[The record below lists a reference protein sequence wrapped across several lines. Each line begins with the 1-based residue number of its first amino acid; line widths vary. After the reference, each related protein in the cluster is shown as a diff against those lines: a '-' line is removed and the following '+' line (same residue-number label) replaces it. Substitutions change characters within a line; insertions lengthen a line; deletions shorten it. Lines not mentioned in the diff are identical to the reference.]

1 MKQTTDIALSVV
13 IVNYNVRYFLEQALL
28 AVRKA
33 ATGLPIEVFVVD
45 NNSVDDS
52 VQMVKDKFPEVK
64 LIANTSNPGFSI
76 ANNQAIRE
84 SSGKYVLLLNPDTVV
99 EEDTFRICLEFM
111 DQHPDAGG
119 LGVKMIDG
127 SGKFLPESKRGF
139 PNFFVA
145 FCKTV
150 GLSTLF
156 PKSRLFNR
164 YHLGYLDKD
173 ENHEVDVLSGA
184 FMLMRRSVLDE
195 IGLLDEDF
203 FMYGEDIDLSYRI
216 VKAGYKNYYLSD
228 TTILHYK
235 GESTKKGSLNYVYTF
250 YNAMIIFARK
260 HFQGEQ
266 ARTFIFLIQV
276 AIYFRATLTLLTNTF
291 KRIAWPL
298 LDAAIILVGLFLLKD
313 FWAHYYYKD
322 PNYYQDSFVNVNFP
336 LYTIIWLAA
345 IYFNG
350 GYDAPYNLRRL
361 NRGLLLGT
369 LLLAAVYGFLP
380 LEYRPSRA
388 IILMGAT
395 WALGMTSLFRTMVHF
410 ARSGNFQVG
419 RQRTKN
425 LVIVGEIRES
435 ERVQQ
440 LLTKAEVRSNFIG
453 TVAPEVGMD
462 PKVYLS
468 SLDRL
473 EEVVYIYRID
483 EIIFC
488 SQDVPA
494 QEILRWMSH
503 LGPEREYKIVPQES
517 WSIIGSSSKNE
528 SGELYTVDIKFQIAT
543 PLSRRNKRSL
553 DVLICLLQLILLP
566 FILLLIPT
574 RAGFVQNWW
583 HVLLGQKTWVSYAA
597 ASGRQKHP
605 LPSIRPGILSP
616 RNALNLPVIDAIT
629 RHRLNFIY
637 AKDYRVG
644 KDLEIILKG
653 WKEWGKRPLPNA
665 PEKEN
670 NYVEREDKAVSKN

>member
-1 MKQTTDIALSVV
+1 MTNTQDIQLSVV
-13 IVNYNVRYFLEQALL
+13 IVNYNVRHFLEQALL

-33 ATGLPIEVFVVD
+33 ASGLAVEVFVVD

-52 VQMVKDKFPEVK
+52 VRMVREKFPEVQ
-64 LIANTSNPGFSI
+64 LIANQDNPGFSI
-76 ANNQAIRE
+76 ANNQAIRK
-84 SSGKYVLLLNPDTVV
+84 SNGKYVLLLNPDTVV
-99 EEDTFRICLEFM
+99 EEDTFRVCLQFM
-111 DQHPDAGG
+111 DDHPDAGG

-156 PKSRLFNR
+156 PKSRVFNR

-173 ENHEVDVLSGA
+173 KNHEVDVLSGA
-184 FMLMRRSVLDE
+184 FMMMRQSVLE
-195 IGLLDEDF
+195 EVGLLDESF

-216 VKAGYKNYYLSD
+216 VKAGYKNYYLAD

-235 GESTKKGSLNYVYTF
+235 GESTKKGTLNYVYTF

-260 HFQGEQ
+260 HFRGEQ
-266 ARTFIFLIQV
+266 ARTFIFLIQM
-276 AIYFRATLTLLTNTF
+276 AIYFRATLTLLNNTF
-291 KRIAWPL
+291 RRLAWVVA
-298 LDAAIILVGLFLLKD
+298 DAAVILTGLFLLKD
-313 FWAHYYYKD
+313 FWANYYYKD

-336 LYTIIWLAA
+336 LYTFIWLAA
-345 IYFNG
+345 VYFNG

-388 IILMGAT
+388 IILLGSI
-395 WALGMTSLFRTMVHF
+395 WALGMTSLLRTLVHF
-410 ARSGNFQVG
+410 LRAGNFQVG
-419 RQRTKN
+419 RPRTKN
-425 LVIVGEIRES
+425 LVITGEIGES
-435 ERVQQ
+435 ERVQH
-440 LLTKAEVRSNFIG
+440 LLAKAQVRYNFIG
-453 TVAPEVGMD
+453 TVAPQSGLD
-462 PKVYLS
+462 PEVYLS

-473 EEVVYIYRID
+473 DEVVYIYRVD

-488 SQDVPA
+488 SRDVPA
-494 QEILRWMSH
+494 QEILGWMSK

-528 SGELYTVDIKFQIAT
+528 SGELYTVDIKFQIAS

-553 DVLICLLQLILLP
+553 DVVICLLQLVFMPILIWLVP
-566 FILLLIPT
+566 HK
-574 RAGFVQNWW
+574 RGFLRNWW
-583 HVLLGQKTWVSYAA
+583 QVLWGQKTWVAYAA
-597 ASGRQKHP
+597 GTSFQSSP
-605 LPSIRPGILSP
+605 LPPLKPGVLGP
-616 RNALNLPVIDAIT
+616 ENGLNLPAVDEIT
-629 RHRLNFIY
+629 RQRLNFLY

-653 WKEWGKRPLPNA
+653 RKHWGSQPLKAFAKKPSKDA
-665 PEKEN
+665 QREN
-670 NYVEREDKAVSKN
+670 QTVSKR